1 MKSKW
6 LKKAMAAFLAVLM
19 TVCALPVAA
28 FVPETVETGEEFDG
42 AENALPYYYVSDG
55 NLYVQIEN
63 ETQQIYPEYSFEYI
77 YSGYEYVF
85 AHGKNENGE
94 IYDIVL
100 GFMDCVDFDSKAENA
115 NLYTVTGSA
124 NETAI
129 YNYAVNTM
137 GLNTAA
143 ACGILANIQKES
155 GFNPHALGDSG
166 TSYGICQWHNSRW
179 DRLKAY
185 CTSNNLDSTTIVGQ
199 LRYLEYELKNFYSSV
214 WNRLKSVENTA
225 EGAYDAAAYWCAV
238 FEVPAGY
245 GYWSNG
251 EIHYGETSI
260 ARGNLA
266 KSTYWN
272 EYSSAGDSG
281 TNASLTAT
289 NAQQQ
294 VVDYALSKVGTS
306 FANGYCQAFVSYTYA
321 NAGVGCGQVFYCC
334 ATKAWQTCGKGYSIS
349 DIPLGATVYFSDE
362 NAGSSRVYDDVCKQ
376 YCGHVGIYVGN
387 GYVVHGW
394 GGKVVK
400 TTLNYITQC
409 GYPYRGWGWH
419 ANFALADIKDV
430 NFDTITTNTYRL
442 VNNGSYLTTTAD
454 NNTTVLTAQAKSGTS
469 NQQFYISPNSRFSQ
483 SYVIKS
489 QAYSSGRVVNVFTTG
504 VSANG
509 DNVSLYT
516 STTDASQ
523 SWRFEA
529 KSGGYLIHPV
539 DNTSLAL
546 TNSNGTVKVM
556 TSSGASNQIWTLAS
570 AVDTY
575 TVSYNANGGTGA
587 PGNQTKTHG
596 QSLTLSSVKPTKDG
610 YTFQGWS
617 TSSTGSVQ
625 YYPGSTYTGNANLT
639 LYAVWSAKTYT
650 ITYNANGGTGAPSS
664 QTKYYNQG
672 LTLSYTK
679 PTRPGYAFQGWST
692 SSTGSVQYNSGST
705 FTGNYDQ
712 TLYAVWK
719 TATYTVYFNAN
730 GGTVS
735 RSSQAVTYG
744 DAYGSLPTPTRDG
757 YAFDGWYT
765 SDNYRVSAYTTFKE
779 TSDQTLYAHWKTRVS
794 VADTVYVDK
803 QLTLNI
809 GESDTA
815 HEWIYYTQNVTFSFV
830 SEDPNIASVSS
841 DGVIT
846 GVSTGNT
853 NVNISVRS
861 SYDGRVQ
868 TESCYVTVTNQRVA
882 YTIFYD
888 ANGGENAPASQTK
901 FHGEALT
908 LSTVKPT
915 RSGYEFKGWSTTL
928 NGSVQYNPGSAY
940 SGNANLTLYAVWKS
954 AHTHNYQRFPE
965 TMHPHKV
972 YYICSCGASYYAV
985 ENGQYVTEKLSTCS
999 SCYPVTGVSLN
1010 KTSETCEPETVFV
1023 LTATVTPSNA
1033 ANKSVTWSSSNN
1045 SVATVSSGY
1054 VRTVGEGTA
1063 VITATTNDG
1072 SKTASCTVTVTTQK
1086 TKINFNPTGGTG
1098 APEPQFKIIGTAIK
1112 LSETVPTKPNCEFL
1126 GWSLYDKI
1134 DYQPG
1139 DNFTFDWWTEEAYL
1153 YAIWKHKD
1161 VGDIV
1166 WTPGSL
1172 NCNNWLPENMESY
1185 GIQDS
1190 VFVGEV
1196 WDSSKVDPILCNN
1209 FDRFYADNYRYV
1221 VVEAEI
1227 RCDAL
1232 DQNDCMAI
1240 YFSKGDT
1247 YDIDET
1253 TSVKYIHGGTTG
1265 GNYKTFV
1272 FDMAQNPNWNG
1283 LITILRIDPFEENTG
1298 MFKIKSVKLTNKVNY
1313 TVSYNA
1319 NGGTG
1324 APASQ
1329 TKVHGDALTLST
1341 VKPTRSGY
1349 EFKGWA
1355 TSSNGNVEYSAGAA
1369 YAENANVTL
1378 YAVWAVIPVTSVTL
1392 NQTTV
1397 SLQKGET
1404 LTLTATVAPSDAANK
1419 SVTWSSGNTS
1429 VATVS
1434 TSGVVTAVGE
1444 GTAVITVTTADG
1456 GKTATC
1462 TVAVAHTHNYTG
1474 TYYETA
1480 HPHKAYSKCSCGEIN
1495 YTGATQKV
1503 ASCASCYPVTGVT
1516 LDKTTATLK
1525 KGETLTLS
1533 VTVSPS
1539 DAANKAFT
1547 VTSSNPSVMSA
1558 KYRIGICVGDL
1569 FDGSTCTASHCEFT
1583 ALSAGSTT
1591 LTFTTEDG
1599 QKTASCKVTVTEPV
1613 VNAKAKFTLSETSG
1627 RPGDTVKIT
1636 LSLKTEETVNSIAI
1650 SGITYDKSIMTFTGF
1665 SDYEHIEDLTI
1676 LPPTFDEEKMAI
1688 VIGLKNAAAF
1698 DGDICTLNFKINEN
1712 ALEGVTN
1719 IDASSVVKLK
1729 SVEIPSAVASGKVNV
1744 RLQTL
1749 GDIDGNDTVDIDDA
1763 VLLFQYSMLPEL
1775 YPISYAGNLDF
1786 NKDGTVDID
1795 DAVRL
1800 FQYSMLP
1807 DLYPLE

>member
-1 MKSKW
+1 MKSRW

-19 TVCALPVAA
+19 TVCAVPVAA

-185 CTSNNLDSTTIVGQ
+185 CTSNNLDSTTIEGQ
-199 LRYLEYELKNFYSSV
+199 LRYLEYELKNYYSSV

-251 EIHYGETSI
+251 EIHYGKTSI

-272 EYSSAGDSG
+272 EYSSNSSSLMSTPPTVTEAEVIVKINDLVSKLDGKYFTINQQACVPDAEDKATGWHGSCVGSPSNCKNSDVIQAQWFKNMFGSVSVSNFPGIGTTPTAWTCAGFANFAEWYIFKSANSDVVTVNKVCENVAITTETLNQYCKPGDGVRITASG
-281 TNASLTAT
+281 GRAHSFIYINNNSYLDCNGWDAGLTKPSIVERRNASISQRFSAWKMTVYRAT
-289 NAQQQ
+289 NYDTSTSAYDGYLYTQYNDPDGVHSINAQAA
-294 VVDYALSKVGTS
+294 VGNEVGTIPTEDGS
-306 FANGYCQAFVSYTYA
+306 
-321 NAGVGCGQVFYCC
+321 GC
-334 ATKAWQTCGKGYSIS
+334 
-349 DIPLGATVYFSDE
+349 
-362 NAGSSRVYDDVCKQ
+362 
-376 YCGHVGIYVGN
+376 
-387 GYVVHGW
+387 GYVVVTQYSSDGKWGYVNYKGIVGW
-394 GGKVVK
+394 TRLYEPYIKLVSAYTCPVVTFNANGGSVGTASKKVYINTPYGTLPTPTCTGYSFAGWYTAASGGSLVK
-400 TTLNYITQC
+400 E
-409 GYPYRGWGWH
+409 
-419 ANFALADIKDV
+419 
-430 NFDTITTNTYRL
+430 DTNVSI
-442 VNNGSYLTTTAD
+442 
-454 NNTTVLTAQAKSGTS
+454 TS
-469 NQQFYISPNSRFSQ
+469 NQ
-483 SYVIKS
+483 
-489 QAYSSGRVVNVFTTG
+489 T
-504 VSANG
+504 
-509 DNVSLYT
+509 LY
-516 STTDASQ
+516 A
-523 SWRFEA
+523 
-529 KSGGYLIHPV
+529 H
-539 DNTSLAL
+539 
-546 TNSNGTVKVM
+546 
-556 TSSGASNQIWTLAS
+556 WTPY
-570 AVDTY
+570 TY

-625 YYPGSTYTGNANLT
+625 YNPGSAYTGNANLT
-639 LYAVWSAKTYT
+639 LYAVWSIKTYT
-650 ITYNANGGTGAPSS
+650 ISYNANGGTGAPGN
-664 QTKYYNQG
+664 QTKTHGQS
-672 LTLSYTK
+672 LTLS
-679 PTRPGYAFQGWST
+679 S
-692 SSTGSVQYNSGST
+692 
-705 FTGNYDQ
+705 
-712 TLYAVWK
+712 
-719 TATYTVYFNAN
+719 
-730 GGTVS
+730 
-735 RSSQAVTYG
+735 
-744 DAYGSLPTPTRDG
+744 
-757 YAFDGWYT
+757 
-765 SDNYRVSAYTTFKE
+765 
-779 TSDQTLYAHWKTRVS
+779 
-794 VADTVYVDK
+794 
-803 QLTLNI
+803 
-809 GESDTA
+809 
-815 HEWIYYTQNVTFSFV
+815 
-830 SEDPNIASVSS
+830 
-841 DGVIT
+841 
-846 GVSTGNT
+846 
-853 NVNISVRS
+853 
-861 SYDGRVQ
+861 
-868 TESCYVTVTNQRVA
+868 
-882 YTIFYD
+882 
-888 ANGGENAPASQTK
+888 
-901 FHGEALT
+901 
-908 LSTVKPT
+908 VKPT
-915 RSGYEFKGWSTTL
+915 KDGYTFQGWSTTL

-940 SGNANLTLYAVWKS
+940 TVNDHVTLYAVWNPVK
-954 AHTHNYQRFPE
+954 
-965 TMHPHKV
+965 
-972 YYICSCGASYYAV
+972 
-985 ENGQYVTEKLSTCS
+985 
-999 SCYPVTGVSLN
+999 YP
-1010 KTSETCEPETVFV
+1010 
-1023 LTATVTPSNA
+1023 
-1033 ANKSVTWSSSNN
+1033 
-1045 SVATVSSGY
+1045 
-1054 VRTVGEGTA
+1054 
-1063 VITATTNDG
+1063 
-1072 SKTASCTVTVTTQK
+1072 
-1086 TKINFNPTGGTG
+1086 
-1098 APEPQFKIIGTAIK
+1098 
-1112 LSETVPTKPNCEFL
+1112 
-1126 GWSLYDKI
+1126 
-1134 DYQPG
+1134 
-1139 DNFTFDWWTEEAYL
+1139 
-1153 YAIWKHKD
+1153 
-1161 VGDIV
+1161 
-1166 WTPGSL
+1166 
-1172 NCNNWLPENMESY
+1172 
-1185 GIQDS
+1185 
-1190 VFVGEV
+1190 
-1196 WDSSKVDPILCNN
+1196 
-1209 FDRFYADNYRYV
+1209 
-1221 VVEAEI
+1221 
-1227 RCDAL
+1227 
-1232 DQNDCMAI
+1232 I
-1240 YFSKGDT
+1240 YF
-1247 YDIDET
+1247 
-1253 TSVKYIHGGTTG
+1253 
-1265 GNYKTFV
+1265 
-1272 FDMAQNPNWNG
+1272 
-1283 LITILRIDPFEENTG
+1283 
-1298 MFKIKSVKLTNKVNY
+1298 
-1313 TVSYNA
+1313 NA

-1324 APASQ
+1324 APDTQYQ
-1329 TKVHGDALTLST
+1329 THFEYLTLSS
-1341 VKPTRSGY
+1341 VVPKKDGY
-1349 EFKGWA
+1349 TFKGWS
-1355 TSSNGNVEYSAGAA
+1355 TTLNGTVA
-1369 YAENANVTL
+1369 YQPGGQFGENRSVTL
-1378 YAVWAVIPVTSVTL
+1378 YAVWAVIPVTSITL
-1392 NQTTV
+1392 NQTSA
-1397 SLQKGET
+1397 SLKKGET

-1444 GTAVITVTTADG
+1444 GTAVITVKTADG
-1456 GKTATC
+1456 GKTASC

-1480 HPHKAYSKCSCGEIN
+1480 HPHKAYSKCSCGEIS

-1525 KGETLTLS
+1525 KGETLALA

-1539 DAANKAFT
+1539 DAGNKAFT

-1558 KYRIGICVGDL
+1558 KYGIGVCVGDL
-1569 FDGSTCTASHCEFT
+1569 FDGSACTASHCEFT

-1599 QKTASCKVTVTEPV
+1599 QKTATCTVTVTEPV

-1729 SVEIPSAVASGKVNV
+1729 STEIPSAVASGKVNI

>member
-28 FVPETVETGEEFDG
+28 FVPEMVETGEEFDG

-185 CTSNNLDSTTIVGQ
+185 CTSNNLDSTTIEGQ

-272 EYSSAGDSG
+272 EYSSAGDSS

-454 NNTTVLTAQAKSGTS
+454 NNTTVLTAKAKSGTS

-483 SYVIKS
+483 SYIIKS

-509 DNVSLYT
+509 DNVTLYT

-539 DNTSLAL
+539 DNTGLAL

-596 QSLTLSSVKPTKDG
+596 QSLTLSNVKPTKDG

-625 YYPGSTYTGNANLT
+625 YNPGSAYTGNANLT
-639 LYAVWSAKTYT
+639 LYAVWNPVKYP
-650 ITYNANGGTGAPSS
+650 IYFNANGGTGAPGTQY
-664 QTKYYNQG
+664 QTHFEY
-672 LTLSYTK
+672 LTLS
-679 PTRPGYAFQGWST
+679 
-692 SSTGSVQYNSGST
+692 SV
-705 FTGNYDQ
+705 
-712 TLYAVWK
+712 VPK
-719 TATYTVYFNAN
+719 K
-730 GGTVS
+730 
-735 RSSQAVTYG
+735 
-744 DAYGSLPTPTRDG
+744 DG
-757 YAFDGWYT
+757 YT
-765 SDNYRVSAYTTFKE
+765 
-779 TSDQTLYAHWKTRVS
+779 
-794 VADTVYVDK
+794 
-803 QLTLNI
+803 
-809 GESDTA
+809 
-815 HEWIYYTQNVTFSFV
+815 
-830 SEDPNIASVSS
+830 
-841 DGVIT
+841 
-846 GVSTGNT
+846 
-853 NVNISVRS
+853 
-861 SYDGRVQ
+861 
-868 TESCYVTVTNQRVA
+868 
-882 YTIFYD
+882 
-888 ANGGENAPASQTK
+888 
-901 FHGEALT
+901 
-908 LSTVKPT
+908 
-915 RSGYEFKGWSTTL
+915 FKGWSTTL
-928 NGSVQYNPGSAY
+928 NGSVA
-940 SGNANLTLYAVWKS
+940 
-954 AHTHNYQRFPE
+954 
-965 TMHPHKV
+965 
-972 YYICSCGASYYAV
+972 
-985 ENGQYVTEKLSTCS
+985 
-999 SCYPVTGVSLN
+999 
-1010 KTSETCEPETVFV
+1010 
-1023 LTATVTPSNA
+1023 
-1033 ANKSVTWSSSNN
+1033 
-1045 SVATVSSGY
+1045 
-1054 VRTVGEGTA
+1054 
-1063 VITATTNDG
+1063 
-1072 SKTASCTVTVTTQK
+1072 
-1086 TKINFNPTGGTG
+1086 
-1098 APEPQFKIIGTAIK
+1098 
-1112 LSETVPTKPNCEFL
+1112 
-1126 GWSLYDKI
+1126 
-1134 DYQPG
+1134 YQPG
-1139 DNFTFDWWTEEAYL
+1139 GQF
-1153 YAIWKHKD
+1153 
-1161 VGDIV
+1161 G
-1166 WTPGSL
+1166 
-1172 NCNNWLPENMESY
+1172 EN
-1185 GIQDS
+1185 
-1190 VFVGEV
+1190 
-1196 WDSSKVDPILCNN
+1196 
-1209 FDRFYADNYRYV
+1209 
-1221 VVEAEI
+1221 
-1227 RCDAL
+1227 
-1232 DQNDCMAI
+1232 
-1240 YFSKGDT
+1240 
-1247 YDIDET
+1247 
-1253 TSVKYIHGGTTG
+1253 
-1265 GNYKTFV
+1265 
-1272 FDMAQNPNWNG
+1272 
-1283 LITILRIDPFEENTG
+1283 
-1298 MFKIKSVKLTNKVNY
+1298 
-1313 TVSYNA
+1313 
-1319 NGGTG
+1319 
-1324 APASQ
+1324 
-1329 TKVHGDALTLST
+1329 
-1341 VKPTRSGY
+1341 RS
-1349 EFKGWA
+1349 
-1355 TSSNGNVEYSAGAA
+1355 
-1369 YAENANVTL
+1369 VTL

-1392 NQTTV
+1392 NKTSA
-1397 SLQKGET
+1397 SLKKGET

-1419 SVTWSSGNTS
+1419 SVTWSSSNTS

-1444 GTAVITVTTADG
+1444 GTAVITVKTADG

-1462 TVAVAHTHNYTG
+1462 TVAVAHTHSYTG

-1516 LDKTTATLK
+1516 LDKTTASLK
-1525 KGETLTLS
+1525 KGETLALA

-1558 KYRIGICVGDL
+1558 KYGIGICVGDL
-1569 FDGSTCTASHCEFT
+1569 FGDCTASHCEFT

-1729 SVEIPSAVASGKVNV
+1729 SAEIPSAVASGKVNI

>member
-6 LKKAMAAFLAVLM
+6 LRKAVAVLLATM
-19 TVCALPVAA
+19 MVLYTVPVNAE
-28 FVPETVETGEEFDG
+28 FTFEPVESGEEIQIEDALNSQNEENENCHTMTHKWFPDG
-42 AENALPYYYVSDG
+42 AELNSSIEPLIEEVIDEYFDFRLQALTSNEKIKFSCASKSVDNIEEARRKGMMDFCKKLNIHIMEADHNIRIDEVKKDDDSYTVFAYEWMFYDYDDLDTEGVVVNTAGFGVEHILTLVLDESKYVVANDVYDESNRSGVCTVNKTQTDPNIEVELMEDETVQGDLSLFSTNYYANYDVKAAIAYSDKYALNYNPSYYNFESLGGDCANFVSQCISAGGMPQVECEQYGTSGWFYKTSSNRSATWTGAHQLRNWMAGNRGVLISNPTNSQLFAGSPLFINNGAHAMFCVGRNAEGSA
-55 NLYVQIEN
+55 
-63 ETQQIYPEYSFEYI
+63 I
-77 YSGYEYVF
+77 YSAHTQDAYREKVYLPNVNYTIQLTPTDDYDNAIDKDDYSHRTTYNGHEYAYYPYSLTWSVAKAKCEEF
-85 AHGKNENGE
+85 GGHLATISDSGENHAVWMIIDDPAWIGA
-94 IYDIVL
+94 YR
-100 GFMDCVDFDSKAENA
+100 DSGSSTYKW
-115 NLYTVTGSA
+115 VTG
-124 NETAI
+124 
-129 YNYAVNTM
+129 
-137 GLNTAA
+137 
-143 ACGILANIQKES
+143 ES
-155 GFNPHALGDSG
+155 F
-166 TSYGICQWHNSRW
+166 SYTNW
-179 DRLKAY
+179 DDGEP
-185 CTSNNLDSTTIVGQ
+185 SM
-199 LRYLEYELKNFYSSV
+199 
-214 WNRLKSVENTA
+214 
-225 EGAYDAAAYWCAV
+225 
-238 FEVPAGY
+238 
-245 GYWSNG
+245 SNG
-251 EIHYGETSI
+251 G
-260 ARGNLA
+260 R
-266 KSTYWN
+266 
-272 EYSSAGDSG
+272 
-281 TNASLTAT
+281 
-289 NAQQQ
+289 
-294 VVDYALSKVGTS
+294 
-306 FANGYCQAFVSYTYA
+306 
-321 NAGVGCGQVFYCC
+321 
-334 ATKAWQTCGKGYSIS
+334 
-349 DIPLGATVYFSDE
+349 DE
-362 NAGSSRVYDDVCKQ
+362 RF
-376 YCGHVGIYVGN
+376 VGIYEN
-387 GYVVHGW
+387 DTDTQYS
-394 GGKVVK
+394 
-400 TTLNYITQC
+400 TTEKWN
-409 GYPYRGWGWH
+409 
-419 ANFALADIKDV
+419 D
-430 NFDTITTNTYRL
+430 
-442 VNNGSYLTTTAD
+442 
-454 NNTTVLTAQAKSGTS
+454 
-469 NQQFYISPNSRFSQ
+469 FSE
-483 SYVIKS
+483 
-489 QAYSSGRVVNVFTTG
+489 TTG
-504 VSANG
+504 TIKGFVCEWEP
-509 DNVSLYT
+509 
-516 STTDASQ
+516 Q
-523 SWRFEA
+523 
-529 KSGGYLIHPV
+529 
-539 DNTSLAL
+539 
-546 TNSNGTVKVM
+546 
-556 TSSGASNQIWTLAS
+556 
-570 AVDTY
+570 TY

-861 SYDGRVQ
+861 SYNGRVQ

-888 ANGGENAPASQTK
+888 ANGGENAPAAQTK
-901 FHGEALT
+901 LHGE
-908 LSTVKPT
+908 
-915 RSGYEFKGWSTTL
+915 
-928 NGSVQYNPGSAY
+928 
-940 SGNANLTLYAVWKS
+940 
-954 AHTHNYQRFPE
+954 
-965 TMHPHKV
+965 
-972 YYICSCGASYYAV
+972 
-985 ENGQYVTEKLSTCS
+985 
-999 SCYPVTGVSLN
+999 
-1010 KTSETCEPETVFV
+1010 
-1023 LTATVTPSNA
+1023 
-1033 ANKSVTWSSSNN
+1033 
-1045 SVATVSSGY
+1045 
-1054 VRTVGEGTA
+1054 
-1063 VITATTNDG
+1063 
-1072 SKTASCTVTVTTQK
+1072 
-1086 TKINFNPTGGTG
+1086 
-1098 APEPQFKIIGTAIK
+1098 
-1112 LSETVPTKPNCEFL
+1112 
-1126 GWSLYDKI
+1126 
-1134 DYQPG
+1134 
-1139 DNFTFDWWTEEAYL
+1139 
-1153 YAIWKHKD
+1153 
-1161 VGDIV
+1161 
-1166 WTPGSL
+1166 
-1172 NCNNWLPENMESY
+1172 
-1185 GIQDS
+1185 
-1190 VFVGEV
+1190 
-1196 WDSSKVDPILCNN
+1196 
-1209 FDRFYADNYRYV
+1209 
-1221 VVEAEI
+1221 
-1227 RCDAL
+1227 
-1232 DQNDCMAI
+1232 
-1240 YFSKGDT
+1240 
-1247 YDIDET
+1247 
-1253 TSVKYIHGGTTG
+1253 
-1265 GNYKTFV
+1265 
-1272 FDMAQNPNWNG
+1272 
-1283 LITILRIDPFEENTG
+1283 
-1298 MFKIKSVKLTNKVNY
+1298 
-1313 TVSYNA
+1313 
-1319 NGGTG
+1319 
-1324 APASQ
+1324 
-1329 TKVHGDALTLST
+1329 ALTLST

-1378 YAVWAVIPVTSVTL
+1378 YAVWEHSAGNLTWKIKDGTLYISGTGAMENYTDDSPAPWKGYSFTKAVIEYGATNIGENAFARAYYLKTITIPSSVKSIGDYAFYYCSSLTSMTIPSSVKSIGDYAFCHCSSLTAIAIPNGVEHIGNSAFENCSSLTSVTIPRSVTSISELPFSDCSNLTFIAVDEDNPNYSNDEQGVLFNKNKTELLQYPMGNTSTSYDIPSSVKSIGRRAFYNCSSLTAIAIPSSVKSIGDSAFDNCSSLTSMTIPSSVKSIGRYSFYNCSSLTAIAIPNGVEHIGIGAFKKCSSLTSVTIPRSVTSISVLPFSDCSNLTFIAVDEDNPNYSNDEQGVLFNKNKTELLQYPMGNTSTSYDIPLSVTRIHIEAFSSCSNLKNVIIPKGVTNIEPCTFFNCKGLTQVTIPSSVTSIGECAFQDCSSLALVNLPDSLTSISGTTFTGCSSLKSIIIPPNVTNIPEDTFYGCSNLTSVTIPNSVTTIGEYAFFECKKLSDVFFQGSQTEWNNIEIGKYNSYLTNATLHLVIPVTAITL
-1392 NQTTV
+1392 NQTTA
-1397 SLQKGET
+1397 SLKKGET

-1419 SVTWSSGNTS
+1419 SVTWSSSNTS
-1429 VATVS
+1429 VATVT

-1444 GTAVITVTTADG
+1444 GTAVITVKTADG
-1456 GKTATC
+1456 G
-1462 TVAVAHTHNYTG
+1462 
-1474 TYYETA
+1474 
-1480 HPHKAYSKCSCGEIN
+1480 
-1495 YTGATQKV
+1495 
-1503 ASCASCYPVTGVT
+1503 
-1516 LDKTTATLK
+1516 
-1525 KGETLTLS
+1525 
-1533 VTVSPS
+1533 
-1539 DAANKAFT
+1539 
-1547 VTSSNPSVMSA
+1547 
-1558 KYRIGICVGDL
+1558 
-1569 FDGSTCTASHCEFT
+1569 
-1583 ALSAGSTT
+1583 
-1591 LTFTTEDG
+1591 
-1599 QKTASCKVTVTEPV
+1599 KTASCKVTVTEPV

-1729 SVEIPSAVASGKVNV
+1729 SAEIPSAVASGKVNV

>member
-185 CTSNNLDSTTIVGQ
+185 CTSNHLDSTTIEGQ

-214 WNRLKSVENTA
+214 WNRLKSVKNTA

-400 TTLNYITQC
+400 TTLNYITKC

-454 NNTTVLTAQAKSGTS
+454 NNTTVLTVKAKSGTS

-539 DNTSLAL
+539 DNTGLAL

-596 QSLTLSSVKPTKDG
+596 QSLTLSNVKPTKDG

-625 YYPGSTYTGNANLT
+625 YNPGSAYTGNANLT
-639 LYAVWSAKTYT
+639 LYAVWSIKTYT
-650 ITYNANGGTGAPSS
+650 I
-664 QTKYYNQG
+664 
-672 LTLSYTK
+672 
-679 PTRPGYAFQGWST
+679 
-692 SSTGSVQYNSGST
+692 
-705 FTGNYDQ
+705 
-712 TLYAVWK
+712 
-719 TATYTVYFNAN
+719 
-730 GGTVS
+730 
-735 RSSQAVTYG
+735 
-744 DAYGSLPTPTRDG
+744 
-757 YAFDGWYT
+757 
-765 SDNYRVSAYTTFKE
+765 
-779 TSDQTLYAHWKTRVS
+779 
-794 VADTVYVDK
+794 
-803 QLTLNI
+803 
-809 GESDTA
+809 
-815 HEWIYYTQNVTFSFV
+815 
-830 SEDPNIASVSS
+830 
-841 DGVIT
+841 
-846 GVSTGNT
+846 
-853 NVNISVRS
+853 
-861 SYDGRVQ
+861 
-868 TESCYVTVTNQRVA
+868 
-882 YTIFYD
+882 
-888 ANGGENAPASQTK
+888 
-901 FHGEALT
+901 
-908 LSTVKPT
+908 
-915 RSGYEFKGWSTTL
+915 
-928 NGSVQYNPGSAY
+928 
-940 SGNANLTLYAVWKS
+940 
-954 AHTHNYQRFPE
+954 
-965 TMHPHKV
+965 
-972 YYICSCGASYYAV
+972 
-985 ENGQYVTEKLSTCS
+985 
-999 SCYPVTGVSLN
+999 
-1010 KTSETCEPETVFV
+1010 
-1023 LTATVTPSNA
+1023 
-1033 ANKSVTWSSSNN
+1033 
-1045 SVATVSSGY
+1045 
-1054 VRTVGEGTA
+1054 
-1063 VITATTNDG
+1063 
-1072 SKTASCTVTVTTQK
+1072 
-1086 TKINFNPTGGTG
+1086 
-1098 APEPQFKIIGTAIK
+1098 
-1112 LSETVPTKPNCEFL
+1112 
-1126 GWSLYDKI
+1126 
-1134 DYQPG
+1134 
-1139 DNFTFDWWTEEAYL
+1139 
-1153 YAIWKHKD
+1153 
-1161 VGDIV
+1161 
-1166 WTPGSL
+1166 
-1172 NCNNWLPENMESY
+1172 
-1185 GIQDS
+1185 
-1190 VFVGEV
+1190 
-1196 WDSSKVDPILCNN
+1196 
-1209 FDRFYADNYRYV
+1209 
-1221 VVEAEI
+1221 
-1227 RCDAL
+1227 
-1232 DQNDCMAI
+1232 
-1240 YFSKGDT
+1240 
-1247 YDIDET
+1247 
-1253 TSVKYIHGGTTG
+1253 
-1265 GNYKTFV
+1265 
-1272 FDMAQNPNWNG
+1272 
-1283 LITILRIDPFEENTG
+1283 
-1298 MFKIKSVKLTNKVNY
+1298 
-1313 TVSYNA
+1313 SYNA

-1329 TKVHGDALTLST
+1329 TKVHGQNLTLSNMRPTKDGYTFQGWSTILYGTVAYQPGGQFDENRNLTLHAVWSQKTYTVSYDANGGTGAPASQTKTHGKALTLSGLRP
-1341 VKPTRSGY
+1341 VRDGY
-1349 EFKGWA
+1349 SFQGWA
-1355 TSSNGNVEYSAGAA
+1355 TSPDGPITYGAGFVYAEEHDQVFYAIWDEGEISWKIEDDTLIISGSGNMENYSANSPAPWESATFSKVIIENGVTSIGEESFIRSKYLANVIIPESVISIGRAAFYACKNLCTVKIPYGVKEIQANAFRYCSSLNNVVIQDSVTQIGNCAFHDCDALTIANYSGLKEQWEQIETDSSIYPIANVLSYGCGENLVWRIQGDTLYIRGEGKMKNYSHHDAPWIGASITKAVIEYGVTSIGDRAFSAFLLNLTSVSISSSVTSIGDEAFCGTKLTSVSIPSGVTSIGDYAFCGTELTSVSIPSSVTSIGQGVFQRCYSLISVTIPGNVTSIGKNAFYGCSSLSDI
-1369 YAENANVTL
+1369 YYDSSRSDWDSINIAEGNSWLTNATL
-1378 YAVWAVIPVTSVTL
+1378 HTIEPVTSITL
-1392 NQTTV
+1392 NQTTA
-1397 SLQKGET
+1397 SLKKGET

-1429 VATVS
+1429 VATVT
-1434 TSGVVTAVGE
+1434 TSGVVTAIGE
-1444 GTAVITVTTADG
+1444 GTAVITVKTADG

-1474 TYYETA
+1474 TYYEAA

-1558 KYRIGICVGDL
+1558 KYRIGMCVGDL

-1613 VNAKAKFTLSETSG
+1613 VNAKAKFTLSEASG

-1729 SVEIPSAVASGKVNV
+1729 SAEIPSAVASGKVNI

>member
-1 MKSKW
+1 MKSRW

-28 FVPETVETGEEFDG
+28 FVPETVESGEENITEKTVAND
-42 AENALPYYYVSDG
+42 ETALYYV
-55 NLYVQIEN
+55 
-63 ETQQIYPEYSFEYI
+63 
-77 YSGYEYVF
+77 
-85 AHGKNENGE
+85 
-94 IYDIVL
+94 
-100 GFMDCVDFDSKAENA
+100 
-115 NLYTVTGSA
+115 TVTNSPNWDILSA
-124 NETAI
+124 SYLDSFVGQVVVDKN
-129 YNYAVNTM
+129 VQVSSDSNTWQPYV
-137 GLNTAA
+137 AS
-143 ACGILANIQKES
+143 S
-155 GFNPHALGDSG
+155 GFNVSGCCVNYACARLVEKCRIIRHWASGNGKDVAAYAKSHDGEALTKIHGAVSNYTVRYLGTDKNKLKGNSMASFTSKTATEGHVIFVEAVVTNSAGTKIVYYTEG
-166 TSYGICQWHNSRW
+166 TSS
-179 DRLKAY
+179 
-185 CTSNNLDSTTIVGQ
+185 TSGV
-199 LRYLEYELKNFYSSV
+199 LR
-214 WNRLKSVENTA
+214 
-225 EGAYDAAAYWCAV
+225 
-238 FEVPAGY
+238 
-245 GYWSNG
+245 
-251 EIHYGETSI
+251 
-260 ARGNLA
+260 
-266 KSTYWN
+266 
-272 EYSSAGDSG
+272 
-281 TNASLTAT
+281 
-289 NAQQQ
+289 
-294 VVDYALSKVGTS
+294 
-306 FANGYCQAFVSYTYA
+306 
-321 NAGVGCGQVFYCC
+321 
-334 ATKAWQTCGKGYSIS
+334 
-349 DIPLGATVYFSDE
+349 
-362 NAGSSRVYDDVCKQ
+362 
-376 YCGHVGIYVGN
+376 
-387 GYVVHGW
+387 
-394 GGKVVK
+394 K
-400 TTLNYITQC
+400 TTLDEFVSGTFQGGI
-409 GYPYRGWGWH
+409 YPSYLGAVCFEG
-419 ANFALADIKDV
+419 NFASAPVTPEITYSDIS
-430 NFDTITTNTYRL
+430 TSTYRL
-442 VNNGSYLTTTAD
+442 VNNGSYLTTVAD
-454 NNTTVLTAQAKSGTS
+454 DNATELTVKAKNGTS
-469 NQQFYISPNSRFSQ
+469 NQQFYVSPNSRFSQ
-483 SYVIKS
+483 SYIIKS

-509 DNVSLYT
+509 DNVTLYT

-523 SWRFEA
+523 SWKFEA
-529 KSGGYLIHPV
+529 KNGGYLIHPV
-539 DNTSLAL
+539 DNTGLAL

-625 YYPGSTYTGNANLT
+625 Y
-639 LYAVWSAKTYT
+639 
-650 ITYNANGGTGAPSS
+650 
-664 QTKYYNQG
+664 
-672 LTLSYTK
+672 
-679 PTRPGYAFQGWST
+679 
-692 SSTGSVQYNSGST
+692 
-705 FTGNYDQ
+705 
-712 TLYAVWK
+712 
-719 TATYTVYFNAN
+719 
-730 GGTVS
+730 
-735 RSSQAVTYG
+735 
-744 DAYGSLPTPTRDG
+744 
-757 YAFDGWYT
+757 
-765 SDNYRVSAYTTFKE
+765 
-779 TSDQTLYAHWKTRVS
+779 
-794 VADTVYVDK
+794 
-803 QLTLNI
+803 
-809 GESDTA
+809 
-815 HEWIYYTQNVTFSFV
+815 
-830 SEDPNIASVSS
+830 
-841 DGVIT
+841 
-846 GVSTGNT
+846 
-853 NVNISVRS
+853 
-861 SYDGRVQ
+861 
-868 TESCYVTVTNQRVA
+868 
-882 YTIFYD
+882 
-888 ANGGENAPASQTK
+888 
-901 FHGEALT
+901 
-908 LSTVKPT
+908 
-915 RSGYEFKGWSTTL
+915 
-928 NGSVQYNPGSAY
+928 NPGSAY
-940 SGNANLTLYAVWKS
+940 TGNANLTLYAVWKS
-954 AHTHNYQRFPE
+954 AHTHSYQRFPE

-972 YYICSCGASYYAV
+972 YYICSCGSSYYAV

-999 SCYPVTGVSLN
+999 ACYPVTGVSLN
-1010 KTSETCEPETVFV
+1010 KTSETCEPETVFS

-1045 SVATVSSGY
+1045 SVATVSSGF

-1072 SKTASCTVTVTTQK
+1072 SKTASCTVTVTTRK
-1086 TKINFNPTGGTG
+1086 TKIIFNPTGGTG
-1098 APEPQFKIIGTAIK
+1098 APEPQFKIQGADLK
-1112 LSETVPTKPNCEFL
+1112 LSETIPTKPNCEFL
-1126 GWSLYDKI
+1126 GWSIYDKI

-1139 DNFTFDWWTEEAYL
+1139 DNLRLYLESEEAYL

-1161 VGDIV
+1161 AGDIV
-1166 WTPGSL
+1166 WTPKSL
-1172 NCNNWLPENMESY
+1172 YCDNWMPGNMESY
-1185 GIQDS
+1185 GVEDS

-1196 WDSSKVDPILCNN
+1196 GNSSKVDPLFYNN
-1209 FDRFYADNYRYV
+1209 FDRFYAENYRYV
-1221 VVEAEI
+1221 VVEAKI
-1227 RCDAL
+1227 SCDAL
-1232 DQNDCMAI
+1232 DPNDCMAI

-1247 YDIDET
+1247 TDIDET

-1265 GNYKTFV
+1265 GSYKTFV

-1283 LITILRIDPFEENTG
+1283 LITILRIDPFEENPG

-1329 TKVHGDALTLST
+1329 TKAHGDALTLST
-1341 VKPTRSGY
+1341 VKPTRAGY

-1369 YAENANVTL
+1369 YAENADVTL
-1378 YAVWAVIPVTSVTL
+1378 YAVWEVNSVTSITL
-1392 NQTTV
+1392 NQTTA
-1397 SLQKGET
+1397 SLKKGET
-1404 LTLTATVAPSDAANK
+1404 LTLTATIAPSDAANK
-1419 SVTWSSGNTS
+1419 SVTWSSSNNS
-1429 VATVS
+1429 VATVT
-1434 TSGVVTAVGE
+1434 TSGVVTAIGE
-1444 GTAVITVTTADG
+1444 GTAVITVKTADG
-1456 GKTATC
+1456 GKTASC
-1462 TVAVAHTHNYTG
+1462 TVAVAHTHSYTG
-1474 TYYETA
+1474 TYYETE

-1516 LDKTTATLK
+1516 LDQTTATLK
-1525 KGETLTLS
+1525 KGETLSLA

-1558 KYRIGICVGDL
+1558 KYRIGVCVGDL
-1569 FDGSTCTASHCEFT
+1569 FDGSACTASHCEFT

-1599 QKTASCKVTVTEPV
+1599 QKTASCTVTITEPV
-1613 VNAKAKFTLSETSG
+1613 VNAKAKFTLSEASG

-1729 SVEIPSAVASGKVNV
+1729 SAEIPSAVASGKVNI

>member
-28 FVPETVETGEEFDG
+28 FVPETVETGEEFNKDLASATLASTPPTITEAEVSVRINDLVSKLNGKFFNTDYSQACVSSNPNCSTTTNNGKKYHASCDHCDNRNVVTATWFQNMFGNVSVSNFPGVGVHSAAWSCAGFANFAQWYIFKSTNTDKVSNSVVCQDVYATDENLLKYCKPGDG
-42 AENALPYYYVSDG
+42 IRFNSHSIIYISKDSYLDSNGWNSNAS
-55 NLYVQIEN
+55 
-63 ETQQIYPEYSFEYI
+63 S
-77 YSGYEYVF
+77 
-85 AHGKNENGE
+85 
-94 IYDIVL
+94 
-100 GFMDCVDFDSKAENA
+100 NA
-115 NLYTVTGSA
+115 CLVKLHQGTSVISSRYGGRKMTVYRAT
-124 NETAI
+124 
-129 YNYAVNTM
+129 NY
-137 GLNTAA
+137 
-143 ACGILANIQKES
+143 
-155 GFNPHALGDSG
+155 DSG
-166 TSYGICQWHNSRW
+166 TSSYDG
-179 DRLKAY
+179 
-185 CTSNNLDSTTIVGQ
+185 
-199 LRYLEYELKNFYSSV
+199 YLYTQYNDPDGEHSINV
-214 WNRLKSVENTA
+214 
-225 EGAYDAAAYWCAV
+225 DA
-238 FEVPAGY
+238 
-245 GYWSNG
+245 
-251 EIHYGETSI
+251 
-260 ARGNLA
+260 
-266 KSTYWN
+266 
-272 EYSSAGDSG
+272 
-281 TNASLTAT
+281 
-289 NAQQQ
+289 
-294 VVDYALSKVGTS
+294 KVG
-306 FANGYCQAFVSYTYA
+306 NQ
-321 NAGVGCGQVFYCC
+321 VG
-334 ATKAWQTCGKGYSIS
+334 T
-349 DIPLGATVYFSDE
+349 IPTED
-362 NAGSSRVYDDVCKQ
+362 GSGR
-376 YCGHVGIYVGN
+376 
-387 GYVVHGW
+387 GYVVITER
-394 GGKVVK
+394 VK
-400 TTLNYITQC
+400 
-409 GYPYRGWGWH
+409 
-419 ANFALADIKDV
+419 
-430 NFDTITTNTYRL
+430 
-442 VNNGSYLTTTAD
+442 GS
-454 NNTTVLTAQAKSGTS
+454 
-469 NQQFYISPNSRFSQ
+469 
-483 SYVIKS
+483 
-489 QAYSSGRVVNVFTTG
+489 
-504 VSANG
+504 
-509 DNVSLYT
+509 
-516 STTDASQ
+516 
-523 SWRFEA
+523 
-529 KSGGYLIHPV
+529 
-539 DNTSLAL
+539 
-546 TNSNGTVKVM
+546 
-556 TSSGASNQIWTLAS
+556 
-570 AVDTY
+570 
-575 TVSYNANGGTGA
+575 
-587 PGNQTKTHG
+587 
-596 QSLTLSSVKPTKDG
+596 DG
-610 YTFQGWS
+610 YWWGKCNYKGIVGW
-617 TSSTGSVQ
+617 TCLYEPYIKLVGA
-625 YYPGSTYTGNANLT
+625 YTCPVVT
-639 LYAVWSAKTYT
+639 
-650 ITYNANGGTGAPSS
+650 
-664 QTKYYNQG
+664 
-672 LTLSYTK
+672 
-679 PTRPGYAFQGWST
+679 
-692 SSTGSVQYNSGST
+692 
-705 FTGNYDQ
+705 
-712 TLYAVWK
+712 
-719 TATYTVYFNAN
+719 FNAN
-730 GGTVS
+730 GGSVGTASKKVFIN
-735 RSSQAVTYG
+735 TPYG
-744 DAYGSLPTPTRDG
+744 TLPTPTRTG
-757 YAFDGWYT
+757 YSFVGWYT
-765 SDNYRVSAYTTFKE
+765 AASGGSLVKEDTNVSI
-779 TSDQTLYAHWKTRVS
+779 TSNQTLYAAW
-794 VADTVYVDK
+794 
-803 QLTLNI
+803 Q
-809 GESDTA
+809 
-815 HEWIYYTQNVTFSFV
+815 
-830 SEDPNIASVSS
+830 
-841 DGVIT
+841 
-846 GVSTGNT
+846 ST
-853 NVNISVRS
+853 
-861 SYDGRVQ
+861 
-868 TESCYVTVTNQRVA
+868 
-882 YTIFYD
+882 
-888 ANGGENAPASQTK
+888 
-901 FHGEALT
+901 
-908 LSTVKPT
+908 
-915 RSGYEFKGWSTTL
+915 
-928 NGSVQYNPGSAY
+928 
-940 SGNANLTLYAVWKS
+940 
-954 AHTHNYQRFPE
+954 HTHNYQRFPE

-1086 TKINFNPTGGTG
+1086 TKIYFNPTGGTG

-1139 DNFTFDWWTEEAYL
+1139 DNFTFDWGAEEAYL

-1161 VGDIV
+1161 AGDIV

-1172 NCNNWLPENMESY
+1172 NCNNWLPGNMESY

-1209 FDRFYADNYRYV
+1209 FDRFYAENYRYV

-1265 GNYKTFV
+1265 GSYKTFV

-1378 YAVWAVIPVTSVTL
+1378 YAVWKANSVTSVTL
-1392 NQTTV
+1392 NKTSA
-1397 SLQKGET
+1397 SLKKGET

-1419 SVTWSSGNTS
+1419 SVTWSSSNTS
-1429 VATVS
+1429 VATVT
-1434 TSGVVTAVGE
+1434 TSGVVTAIGE
-1444 GTAVITVTTADG
+1444 GTAVITVKTADG
-1456 GKTATC
+1456 GKTASC
-1462 TVAVAHTHNYTG
+1462 TVAVTHTHNYTG

-1480 HPHKAYSKCSCGEIN
+1480 HPHKAYSKCSCGEIS

-1558 KYRIGICVGDL
+1558 KYRIGMCVGDL

-1599 QKTASCKVTVTEPV
+1599 QKTASCTVTVTEPV

-1698 DGDICTLNFKINEN
+1698 DGDICTLNFKIHEN

-1729 SVEIPSAVASGKVNV
+1729 STEIPSAVTSGKVNI

>member
-6 LKKAMAAFLAVLM
+6 LRKAVAVLLVTM
-19 TVCALPVAA
+19 MVLCTVPVNAE
-28 FVPETVETGEEFDG
+28 FTFEPVESGEEIQIEDALNSQNEENENCHTMTRKWFPDG
-42 AENALPYYYVSDG
+42 AELNSSIEPLIEEVIDEYFDFRLQALTSNEKIKFSCASKSVDNIEEARRKGMMDFCKKLNIHIMEADHNIRIDEVKKDDDSYTVFAYEWMFYDYDDLDTEGVVVNTAGFGVEHILTLVLDESKYVVANDVYDESNRSGVCTVNKTQTDPNIEVELMEDETVQGDLSLFSTNYYANYDVKAAIAYSDKYALNYNPSYYNFESLGGDCANFVSQCISAGGMPQVECEQYGTSGWFYKTSSNRSATWTGAHQLRNWMAGNRGVLISNPTNSQLFAGSPLFINNGAHALFCVGRNAEGSA
-55 NLYVQIEN
+55 
-63 ETQQIYPEYSFEYI
+63 I
-77 YSGYEYVF
+77 YS
-85 AHGKNENGE
+85 AHTKDAYREKVYLPNVN
-94 IYDIVL
+94 
-100 GFMDCVDFDSKAENA
+100 
-115 NLYTVTGSA
+115 YTVQLTPTDDYD
-124 NETAI
+124 NAI
-129 YNYAVNTM
+129 DKDDYSHRTTYNGHEYAYYPYSLTWSVAKAKCEEF
-137 GLNTAA
+137 G
-143 ACGILANIQKES
+143 GHLATIS
-155 GFNPHALGDSG
+155 DSG
-166 TSYGICQWHNSRW
+166 ENH
-179 DRLKAY
+179 A
-185 CTSNNLDSTTIVGQ
+185 
-199 LRYLEYELKNFYSSV
+199 V
-214 WNRLKSVENTA
+214 WMIIDDPA
-225 EGAYDAAAYWCAV
+225 WIGAYRDSGSSTYKWV
-238 FEVPAGY
+238 TSESFSYTNWDDGEPSM
-245 GYWSNG
+245 SNG
-251 EIHYGETSI
+251 G
-260 ARGNLA
+260 R
-266 KSTYWN
+266 
-272 EYSSAGDSG
+272 
-281 TNASLTAT
+281 
-289 NAQQQ
+289 
-294 VVDYALSKVGTS
+294 
-306 FANGYCQAFVSYTYA
+306 
-321 NAGVGCGQVFYCC
+321 
-334 ATKAWQTCGKGYSIS
+334 
-349 DIPLGATVYFSDE
+349 DE
-362 NAGSSRVYDDVCKQ
+362 RF
-376 YCGHVGIYVGN
+376 VGIYEN
-387 GYVVHGW
+387 DTDTQYS
-394 GGKVVK
+394 
-400 TTLNYITQC
+400 TTEKWN
-409 GYPYRGWGWH
+409 
-419 ANFALADIKDV
+419 D
-430 NFDTITTNTYRL
+430 
-442 VNNGSYLTTTAD
+442 
-454 NNTTVLTAQAKSGTS
+454 
-469 NQQFYISPNSRFSQ
+469 FSE
-483 SYVIKS
+483 
-489 QAYSSGRVVNVFTTG
+489 TTG
-504 VSANG
+504 TIKGFVCEWAP
-509 DNVSLYT
+509 
-516 STTDASQ
+516 Q
-523 SWRFEA
+523 
-529 KSGGYLIHPV
+529 
-539 DNTSLAL
+539 
-546 TNSNGTVKVM
+546 
-556 TSSGASNQIWTLAS
+556 
-570 AVDTY
+570 TY

-617 TSSTGSVQ
+617 ASSTGSVQ

-915 RSGYEFKGWSTTL
+915 RSGYEFKGW
-928 NGSVQYNPGSAY
+928 
-940 SGNANLTLYAVWKS
+940 
-954 AHTHNYQRFPE
+954 
-965 TMHPHKV
+965 
-972 YYICSCGASYYAV
+972 
-985 ENGQYVTEKLSTCS
+985 
-999 SCYPVTGVSLN
+999 
-1010 KTSETCEPETVFV
+1010 
-1023 LTATVTPSNA
+1023 
-1033 ANKSVTWSSSNN
+1033 
-1045 SVATVSSGY
+1045 
-1054 VRTVGEGTA
+1054 
-1063 VITATTNDG
+1063 
-1072 SKTASCTVTVTTQK
+1072 
-1086 TKINFNPTGGTG
+1086 
-1098 APEPQFKIIGTAIK
+1098 
-1112 LSETVPTKPNCEFL
+1112 
-1126 GWSLYDKI
+1126 
-1134 DYQPG
+1134 
-1139 DNFTFDWWTEEAYL
+1139 
-1153 YAIWKHKD
+1153 
-1161 VGDIV
+1161 
-1166 WTPGSL
+1166 
-1172 NCNNWLPENMESY
+1172 
-1185 GIQDS
+1185 
-1190 VFVGEV
+1190 
-1196 WDSSKVDPILCNN
+1196 
-1209 FDRFYADNYRYV
+1209 
-1221 VVEAEI
+1221 
-1227 RCDAL
+1227 
-1232 DQNDCMAI
+1232 
-1240 YFSKGDT
+1240 
-1247 YDIDET
+1247 
-1253 TSVKYIHGGTTG
+1253 
-1265 GNYKTFV
+1265 
-1272 FDMAQNPNWNG
+1272 
-1283 LITILRIDPFEENTG
+1283 
-1298 MFKIKSVKLTNKVNY
+1298 
-1313 TVSYNA
+1313 
-1319 NGGTG
+1319 
-1324 APASQ
+1324 
-1329 TKVHGDALTLST
+1329 
-1341 VKPTRSGY
+1341 
-1349 EFKGWA
+1349 A

-1392 NQTTV
+1392 NKTSA
-1397 SLQKGET
+1397 SLKKGET

-1429 VATVS
+1429 VATVT

-1533 VTVSPS
+1533 VTVSPY

-1613 VNAKAKFTLSETSG
+1613 VNAKAKFTLSEASG

-1719 IDASSVVKLK
+1719 IDASLVVKLK
-1729 SVEIPSAVASGKVNV
+1729 SAEIPSAVASGKVNV

>member
-1 MKSKW
+1 MKSRW

-185 CTSNNLDSTTIVGQ
+185 CTSNNLDSTTIEGQ

-272 EYSSAGDSG
+272 EYSSDGSSLMSTPPTVTETEVIVKINDLVSKLDGKYFTINQQACVPDAEDKATGWHGSCVGSPSNCKNSDVIQAQWFKNMFGSVSVSNFPGIGTTPTAWTCAGFANFAEWYIFKSANSDVVTVNKVCENVAITTETLNQYCKPGDGVRITASG
-281 TNASLTAT
+281 GRAHSFIYINNNSYLDCNGWDAGLTKPSIVERRNASISQRFSAWKMTVYRAT
-289 NAQQQ
+289 NYDTSTSAYDGYLYTQYNDPDGVHSINAQAA
-294 VVDYALSKVGTS
+294 VGNEVGTIPTEDGS
-306 FANGYCQAFVSYTYA
+306 
-321 NAGVGCGQVFYCC
+321 GC
-334 ATKAWQTCGKGYSIS
+334 
-349 DIPLGATVYFSDE
+349 
-362 NAGSSRVYDDVCKQ
+362 
-376 YCGHVGIYVGN
+376 
-387 GYVVHGW
+387 GYVVVTQYSSDGKWGYVNYKGIVGW
-394 GGKVVK
+394 TRLYEPYIKLVSAYTCPVVTFNANGGSVGTASKKVYINTPYGTLPTPTRTGYYFAGWYTAASGGSLVK
-400 TTLNYITQC
+400 E
-409 GYPYRGWGWH
+409 
-419 ANFALADIKDV
+419 
-430 NFDTITTNTYRL
+430 DTNVSI
-442 VNNGSYLTTTAD
+442 
-454 NNTTVLTAQAKSGTS
+454 TS
-469 NQQFYISPNSRFSQ
+469 NQ
-483 SYVIKS
+483 
-489 QAYSSGRVVNVFTTG
+489 T
-504 VSANG
+504 
-509 DNVSLYT
+509 LY
-516 STTDASQ
+516 A
-523 SWRFEA
+523 
-529 KSGGYLIHPV
+529 H
-539 DNTSLAL
+539 
-546 TNSNGTVKVM
+546 
-556 TSSGASNQIWTLAS
+556 WTPY
-570 AVDTY
+570 TY

-625 YYPGSTYTGNANLT
+625 YNPGSAYTGNANLT
-639 LYAVWSAKTYT
+639 LYAVWNPVKYP
-650 ITYNANGGTGAPSS
+650 IYFNANGGTGAPDTQY
-664 QTKYYNQG
+664 QTHFEY
-672 LTLSYTK
+672 LTLSSVVPKKAGYT
-679 PTRPGYAFQGWST
+679 
-692 SSTGSVQYNSGST
+692 
-705 FTGNYDQ
+705 
-712 TLYAVWK
+712 
-719 TATYTVYFNAN
+719 
-730 GGTVS
+730 
-735 RSSQAVTYG
+735 
-744 DAYGSLPTPTRDG
+744 
-757 YAFDGWYT
+757 
-765 SDNYRVSAYTTFKE
+765 
-779 TSDQTLYAHWKTRVS
+779 
-794 VADTVYVDK
+794 
-803 QLTLNI
+803 
-809 GESDTA
+809 
-815 HEWIYYTQNVTFSFV
+815 
-830 SEDPNIASVSS
+830 
-841 DGVIT
+841 
-846 GVSTGNT
+846 
-853 NVNISVRS
+853 
-861 SYDGRVQ
+861 
-868 TESCYVTVTNQRVA
+868 
-882 YTIFYD
+882 
-888 ANGGENAPASQTK
+888 
-901 FHGEALT
+901 
-908 LSTVKPT
+908 
-915 RSGYEFKGWSTTL
+915 FKGWSTTL
-928 NGSVQYNPGSAY
+928 NG
-940 SGNANLTLYAVWKS
+940 AVS
-954 AHTHNYQRFPE
+954 
-965 TMHPHKV
+965 
-972 YYICSCGASYYAV
+972 
-985 ENGQYVTEKLSTCS
+985 
-999 SCYPVTGVSLN
+999 
-1010 KTSETCEPETVFV
+1010 
-1023 LTATVTPSNA
+1023 
-1033 ANKSVTWSSSNN
+1033 
-1045 SVATVSSGY
+1045 
-1054 VRTVGEGTA
+1054 
-1063 VITATTNDG
+1063 
-1072 SKTASCTVTVTTQK
+1072 
-1086 TKINFNPTGGTG
+1086 
-1098 APEPQFKIIGTAIK
+1098 
-1112 LSETVPTKPNCEFL
+1112 
-1126 GWSLYDKI
+1126 
-1134 DYQPG
+1134 YQPG
-1139 DNFTFDWWTEEAYL
+1139 GQF
-1153 YAIWKHKD
+1153 
-1161 VGDIV
+1161 G
-1166 WTPGSL
+1166 
-1172 NCNNWLPENMESY
+1172 EN
-1185 GIQDS
+1185 
-1190 VFVGEV
+1190 
-1196 WDSSKVDPILCNN
+1196 
-1209 FDRFYADNYRYV
+1209 
-1221 VVEAEI
+1221 
-1227 RCDAL
+1227 
-1232 DQNDCMAI
+1232 
-1240 YFSKGDT
+1240 
-1247 YDIDET
+1247 
-1253 TSVKYIHGGTTG
+1253 
-1265 GNYKTFV
+1265 
-1272 FDMAQNPNWNG
+1272 
-1283 LITILRIDPFEENTG
+1283 
-1298 MFKIKSVKLTNKVNY
+1298 
-1313 TVSYNA
+1313 
-1319 NGGTG
+1319 
-1324 APASQ
+1324 
-1329 TKVHGDALTLST
+1329 
-1341 VKPTRSGY
+1341 RS
-1349 EFKGWA
+1349 
-1355 TSSNGNVEYSAGAA
+1355 
-1369 YAENANVTL
+1369 VTL
-1378 YAVWAVIPVTSVTL
+1378 YAVWAVIPVTSITL
-1392 NQTTV
+1392 NQTSA
-1397 SLQKGET
+1397 SLKKGAT

-1444 GTAVITVTTADG
+1444 GTAVITVKTADG

-1503 ASCASCYPVTGVT
+1503 TSCTSCYPVTGVT

-1613 VNAKAKFTLSETSG
+1613 VNAKAKFTLSEASG

-1729 SVEIPSAVASGKVNV
+1729 SAEIPSAVASGKVNI

>member
-6 LKKAMAAFLAVLM
+6 LRKAVAVLLVTM
-19 TVCALPVAA
+19 MVLCTVPVNAE
-28 FVPETVETGEEFDG
+28 FTFEPVESGEEIQIEDALNSQNEENENCHTMTRKWFPDG
-42 AENALPYYYVSDG
+42 AELNSSIEPLIEEVIDEYFDFRLQALTSNEKIKFSCASKSVDNIEEARRKGMMDFCKKLNIHIMEADHNIRIDEVKKDDDSYTVFAYEWMFYDYDDLDTEGVVVNTAGFGVEHILTLVLDESKYVVANDVYDESNRSGVCTVNKTQTDPNIEVELMEDETVQGDLSLFSTNYYANYDVKAAIAYSDKYALNYNPSYYNFESLGGDCANFVSQCISAGGMPQVECEQYGTSGWFYKTSSNRSATWTGAHQLRNWMAGNRGVLISNPTNSQLFAGSPLFINNGAHALFCVGRNAEGSA
-55 NLYVQIEN
+55 
-63 ETQQIYPEYSFEYI
+63 I
-77 YSGYEYVF
+77 YS
-85 AHGKNENGE
+85 AHTKDAYREKVYLPNVN
-94 IYDIVL
+94 
-100 GFMDCVDFDSKAENA
+100 
-115 NLYTVTGSA
+115 YTVQLTPTDDYD
-124 NETAI
+124 NAI
-129 YNYAVNTM
+129 DKDDYSHRTTYNGHEYAYYPYSLTWSVAKAKCEEF
-137 GLNTAA
+137 G
-143 ACGILANIQKES
+143 GHLATIS
-155 GFNPHALGDSG
+155 DSG
-166 TSYGICQWHNSRW
+166 ENH
-179 DRLKAY
+179 A
-185 CTSNNLDSTTIVGQ
+185 
-199 LRYLEYELKNFYSSV
+199 V
-214 WNRLKSVENTA
+214 WMIIDDPA
-225 EGAYDAAAYWCAV
+225 WIGAYRDSGSSTYKWV
-238 FEVPAGY
+238 TSESFSYTNWDDGEPSM
-245 GYWSNG
+245 SNG
-251 EIHYGETSI
+251 G
-260 ARGNLA
+260 R
-266 KSTYWN
+266 
-272 EYSSAGDSG
+272 
-281 TNASLTAT
+281 
-289 NAQQQ
+289 
-294 VVDYALSKVGTS
+294 
-306 FANGYCQAFVSYTYA
+306 
-321 NAGVGCGQVFYCC
+321 
-334 ATKAWQTCGKGYSIS
+334 
-349 DIPLGATVYFSDE
+349 DE
-362 NAGSSRVYDDVCKQ
+362 RF
-376 YCGHVGIYVGN
+376 VGIYEN
-387 GYVVHGW
+387 DTDTQYS
-394 GGKVVK
+394 
-400 TTLNYITQC
+400 TTEKWN
-409 GYPYRGWGWH
+409 
-419 ANFALADIKDV
+419 D
-430 NFDTITTNTYRL
+430 
-442 VNNGSYLTTTAD
+442 
-454 NNTTVLTAQAKSGTS
+454 
-469 NQQFYISPNSRFSQ
+469 FSE
-483 SYVIKS
+483 
-489 QAYSSGRVVNVFTTG
+489 TTG
-504 VSANG
+504 TIKGFVCEWAP
-509 DNVSLYT
+509 
-516 STTDASQ
+516 Q
-523 SWRFEA
+523 
-529 KSGGYLIHPV
+529 
-539 DNTSLAL
+539 
-546 TNSNGTVKVM
+546 
-556 TSSGASNQIWTLAS
+556 
-570 AVDTY
+570 TY

-915 RSGYEFKGWSTTL
+915 RSGYEFKGW
-928 NGSVQYNPGSAY
+928 
-940 SGNANLTLYAVWKS
+940 
-954 AHTHNYQRFPE
+954 
-965 TMHPHKV
+965 
-972 YYICSCGASYYAV
+972 
-985 ENGQYVTEKLSTCS
+985 
-999 SCYPVTGVSLN
+999 
-1010 KTSETCEPETVFV
+1010 
-1023 LTATVTPSNA
+1023 
-1033 ANKSVTWSSSNN
+1033 
-1045 SVATVSSGY
+1045 
-1054 VRTVGEGTA
+1054 
-1063 VITATTNDG
+1063 
-1072 SKTASCTVTVTTQK
+1072 
-1086 TKINFNPTGGTG
+1086 
-1098 APEPQFKIIGTAIK
+1098 
-1112 LSETVPTKPNCEFL
+1112 
-1126 GWSLYDKI
+1126 
-1134 DYQPG
+1134 
-1139 DNFTFDWWTEEAYL
+1139 
-1153 YAIWKHKD
+1153 
-1161 VGDIV
+1161 
-1166 WTPGSL
+1166 
-1172 NCNNWLPENMESY
+1172 
-1185 GIQDS
+1185 
-1190 VFVGEV
+1190 
-1196 WDSSKVDPILCNN
+1196 
-1209 FDRFYADNYRYV
+1209 
-1221 VVEAEI
+1221 
-1227 RCDAL
+1227 
-1232 DQNDCMAI
+1232 
-1240 YFSKGDT
+1240 
-1247 YDIDET
+1247 
-1253 TSVKYIHGGTTG
+1253 
-1265 GNYKTFV
+1265 
-1272 FDMAQNPNWNG
+1272 
-1283 LITILRIDPFEENTG
+1283 
-1298 MFKIKSVKLTNKVNY
+1298 
-1313 TVSYNA
+1313 
-1319 NGGTG
+1319 
-1324 APASQ
+1324 
-1329 TKVHGDALTLST
+1329 
-1341 VKPTRSGY
+1341 
-1349 EFKGWA
+1349 A

-1392 NQTTV
+1392 NKTSA
-1397 SLQKGET
+1397 SLKKGET

-1429 VATVS
+1429 VATVT

-1533 VTVSPS
+1533 VTVSPY

-1613 VNAKAKFTLSETSG
+1613 VNAKAKFTLSEASG

-1729 SVEIPSAVASGKVNV
+1729 SAEIPSAVASGKVNV

>member
-1 MKSKW
+1 MKSRW

-100 GFMDCVDFDSKAENA
+100 GFMDSVDFDSKAENA

-124 NETAI
+124 NEAAV

-185 CTSNNLDSTTIVGQ
+185 CTSNNLDSTTIEGQ

-214 WNRLKSVENTA
+214 WNRLKSVKNTA

-272 EYSSAGDSG
+272 EYSSDGSSLMSTPPTVTETEVIVKINDLVSKLDGKYFTINQQACVPDAEDKATGWHGSCVGSPSNCKNSDVIQAQWFKNMFGSVSVSNFPGIGTTPTAWTCAGFANFAEWYIFKSANSDVVTVNKVCENVAITTETLNQYCKPGDGVRITASG
-281 TNASLTAT
+281 GRAHSFIYINNNSYLDCNGWDAGLTKPSIVERRNASISQRFSAWKMTVYRAT
-289 NAQQQ
+289 NYDTSTSAYDGYLYTQYNDPDGVHSINAQAA
-294 VVDYALSKVGTS
+294 VGNEVGTIPTEDGS
-306 FANGYCQAFVSYTYA
+306 
-321 NAGVGCGQVFYCC
+321 GC
-334 ATKAWQTCGKGYSIS
+334 
-349 DIPLGATVYFSDE
+349 
-362 NAGSSRVYDDVCKQ
+362 
-376 YCGHVGIYVGN
+376 
-387 GYVVHGW
+387 GYVVVTQYSSDGKWGYVNYKGIVGW
-394 GGKVVK
+394 TRLYEPYIKLVSAYTCPVVTFNANGGSVGTASKKVYINTPYGTLPTPTRTGYYFAGWYTAASGGSLVK
-400 TTLNYITQC
+400 E
-409 GYPYRGWGWH
+409 
-419 ANFALADIKDV
+419 
-430 NFDTITTNTYRL
+430 DTNVSI
-442 VNNGSYLTTTAD
+442 
-454 NNTTVLTAQAKSGTS
+454 TS
-469 NQQFYISPNSRFSQ
+469 NQ
-483 SYVIKS
+483 
-489 QAYSSGRVVNVFTTG
+489 T
-504 VSANG
+504 
-509 DNVSLYT
+509 LY
-516 STTDASQ
+516 A
-523 SWRFEA
+523 
-529 KSGGYLIHPV
+529 H
-539 DNTSLAL
+539 
-546 TNSNGTVKVM
+546 
-556 TSSGASNQIWTLAS
+556 WTPY
-570 AVDTY
+570 TY

-625 YYPGSTYTGNANLT
+625 YNPGSAYTGNANLT
-639 LYAVWSAKTYT
+639 LYAVWNPVKYP
-650 ITYNANGGTGAPSS
+650 IYFNANGGTGAPDTQY
-664 QTKYYNQG
+664 QTHFEY
-672 LTLSYTK
+672 LTLSSVVPKKAGYT
-679 PTRPGYAFQGWST
+679 
-692 SSTGSVQYNSGST
+692 
-705 FTGNYDQ
+705 
-712 TLYAVWK
+712 
-719 TATYTVYFNAN
+719 
-730 GGTVS
+730 
-735 RSSQAVTYG
+735 
-744 DAYGSLPTPTRDG
+744 
-757 YAFDGWYT
+757 
-765 SDNYRVSAYTTFKE
+765 
-779 TSDQTLYAHWKTRVS
+779 
-794 VADTVYVDK
+794 
-803 QLTLNI
+803 
-809 GESDTA
+809 
-815 HEWIYYTQNVTFSFV
+815 
-830 SEDPNIASVSS
+830 
-841 DGVIT
+841 
-846 GVSTGNT
+846 
-853 NVNISVRS
+853 
-861 SYDGRVQ
+861 
-868 TESCYVTVTNQRVA
+868 
-882 YTIFYD
+882 
-888 ANGGENAPASQTK
+888 
-901 FHGEALT
+901 
-908 LSTVKPT
+908 
-915 RSGYEFKGWSTTL
+915 FKGWSTTL
-928 NGSVQYNPGSAY
+928 NG
-940 SGNANLTLYAVWKS
+940 AVS
-954 AHTHNYQRFPE
+954 
-965 TMHPHKV
+965 
-972 YYICSCGASYYAV
+972 
-985 ENGQYVTEKLSTCS
+985 
-999 SCYPVTGVSLN
+999 
-1010 KTSETCEPETVFV
+1010 
-1023 LTATVTPSNA
+1023 
-1033 ANKSVTWSSSNN
+1033 
-1045 SVATVSSGY
+1045 
-1054 VRTVGEGTA
+1054 
-1063 VITATTNDG
+1063 
-1072 SKTASCTVTVTTQK
+1072 
-1086 TKINFNPTGGTG
+1086 
-1098 APEPQFKIIGTAIK
+1098 
-1112 LSETVPTKPNCEFL
+1112 
-1126 GWSLYDKI
+1126 
-1134 DYQPG
+1134 YQPG
-1139 DNFTFDWWTEEAYL
+1139 GQF
-1153 YAIWKHKD
+1153 
-1161 VGDIV
+1161 G
-1166 WTPGSL
+1166 
-1172 NCNNWLPENMESY
+1172 EN
-1185 GIQDS
+1185 
-1190 VFVGEV
+1190 
-1196 WDSSKVDPILCNN
+1196 
-1209 FDRFYADNYRYV
+1209 
-1221 VVEAEI
+1221 
-1227 RCDAL
+1227 
-1232 DQNDCMAI
+1232 
-1240 YFSKGDT
+1240 
-1247 YDIDET
+1247 
-1253 TSVKYIHGGTTG
+1253 
-1265 GNYKTFV
+1265 
-1272 FDMAQNPNWNG
+1272 
-1283 LITILRIDPFEENTG
+1283 
-1298 MFKIKSVKLTNKVNY
+1298 
-1313 TVSYNA
+1313 
-1319 NGGTG
+1319 
-1324 APASQ
+1324 
-1329 TKVHGDALTLST
+1329 
-1341 VKPTRSGY
+1341 RS
-1349 EFKGWA
+1349 
-1355 TSSNGNVEYSAGAA
+1355 
-1369 YAENANVTL
+1369 VTL
-1378 YAVWAVIPVTSVTL
+1378 YAVWAVIPVTSITL
-1392 NQTTV
+1392 NQTSA
-1397 SLQKGET
+1397 SLKKGET

-1444 GTAVITVTTADG
+1444 GTAVITVKTADG

-1480 HPHKAYSKCSCGEIN
+1480 HPHKANSKCSCGEIN

-1503 ASCASCYPVTGVT
+1503 TSCTSCYPVTGVT

-1613 VNAKAKFTLSETSG
+1613 VNAKAKFTLSEASG

>member
-185 CTSNNLDSTTIVGQ
+185 CTSNHLDSTTIEGQ

-214 WNRLKSVENTA
+214 WNRLKSVKNTA

-454 NNTTVLTAQAKSGTS
+454 NNTTVLTAKAKIGTS

-483 SYVIKS
+483 SYIIKS

-509 DNVSLYT
+509 DNVTLYT

-539 DNTSLAL
+539 DNTGLAL

-617 TSSTGSVQ
+617 T
-625 YYPGSTYTGNANLT
+625 
-639 LYAVWSAKTYT
+639 
-650 ITYNANGGTGAPSS
+650 
-664 QTKYYNQG
+664 
-672 LTLSYTK
+672 
-679 PTRPGYAFQGWST
+679 
-692 SSTGSVQYNSGST
+692 
-705 FTGNYDQ
+705 
-712 TLYAVWK
+712 
-719 TATYTVYFNAN
+719 
-730 GGTVS
+730 
-735 RSSQAVTYG
+735 
-744 DAYGSLPTPTRDG
+744 
-757 YAFDGWYT
+757 
-765 SDNYRVSAYTTFKE
+765 
-779 TSDQTLYAHWKTRVS
+779 
-794 VADTVYVDK
+794 
-803 QLTLNI
+803 TLN
-809 GESDTA
+809 S
-815 HEWIYYTQNVTFSFV
+815 
-830 SEDPNIASVSS
+830 
-841 DGVIT
+841 
-846 GVSTGNT
+846 
-853 NVNISVRS
+853 
-861 SYDGRVQ
+861 
-868 TESCYVTVTNQRVA
+868 
-882 YTIFYD
+882 
-888 ANGGENAPASQTK
+888 
-901 FHGEALT
+901 
-908 LSTVKPT
+908 
-915 RSGYEFKGWSTTL
+915 
-928 NGSVQYNPGSAY
+928 SVQYNPGSAY
-940 SGNANLTLYAVWKS
+940 SGNANLTLYAVWSIK
-954 AHTHNYQRFPE
+954 TY
-965 TMHPHKV
+965 T
-972 YYICSCGASYYAV
+972 ISY
-985 ENGQYVTEKLSTCS
+985 
-999 SCYPVTGVSLN
+999 
-1010 KTSETCEPETVFV
+1010 
-1023 LTATVTPSNA
+1023 NA
-1033 ANKSVTWSSSNN
+1033 N
-1045 SVATVSSGY
+1045 
-1054 VRTVGEGTA
+1054 
-1063 VITATTNDG
+1063 
-1072 SKTASCTVTVTTQK
+1072 
-1086 TKINFNPTGGTG
+1086 GGTG
-1098 APEPQFKIIGTAIK
+1098 APASQTKVHGQNLT
-1112 LSETVPTKPNCEFL
+1112 LSNMRPTKDGYTFQ
-1126 GWSLYDKI
+1126 GWSTILYGTVA
-1134 DYQPG
+1134 YQPG
-1139 DNFTFDWWTEEAYL
+1139 GQFDENRNLTLHA
-1153 YAIWKHKD
+1153 
-1161 VGDIV
+1161 V
-1166 WTPGSL
+1166 WS
-1172 NCNNWLPENMESY
+1172 
-1185 GIQDS
+1185 Q
-1190 VFVGEV
+1190 
-1196 WDSSKVDPILCNN
+1196 
-1209 FDRFYADNYRYV
+1209 
-1221 VVEAEI
+1221 
-1227 RCDAL
+1227 
-1232 DQNDCMAI
+1232 
-1240 YFSKGDT
+1240 
-1247 YDIDET
+1247 
-1253 TSVKYIHGGTTG
+1253 
-1265 GNYKTFV
+1265 KT
-1272 FDMAQNPNWNG
+1272 
-1283 LITILRIDPFEENTG
+1283 
-1298 MFKIKSVKLTNKVNY
+1298 Y
-1313 TVSYNA
+1313 TVSYDA

-1378 YAVWAVIPVTSVTL
+1378 YAVWEHSAGNLTWKIKDGTLYISGTGAMENYTDDSPAPWKGSSFTKAVIEYGATNIGENAFAEAYYLKTITIPESVTSIGENAFYKCSSLTSMTIPSSVKSIGCKAFYNCSSLTSMTIPSSVTSIGDEAFYNCSSLTSMTIPSSVKSIGDYAFYNCSSLTAIAIPNGVEHIGIGAFKKCSSLTSVTI
-1392 NQTTV
+1392 
-1397 SLQKGET
+1397 
-1404 LTLTATVAPSDAANK
+1404 PR
-1419 SVTWSSGNTS
+1419 SVTSIPALPFSDCSNLTFIAVDEDNSNYSNDEQGVLFNKNKTELLQYPMGNTS
-1429 VATVS
+1429 
-1434 TSGVVTAVGE
+1434 TSYD
-1444 GTAVITVTTADG
+1444 I
-1456 GKTATC
+1456 
-1462 TVAVAHTHNYTG
+1462 
-1474 TYYETA
+1474 
-1480 HPHKAYSKCSCGEIN
+1480 P
-1495 YTGATQKV
+1495 
-1503 ASCASCYPVTGVT
+1503 
-1516 LDKTTATLK
+1516 
-1525 KGETLTLS
+1525 LS
-1533 VTVSPS
+1533 VTRIHVE
-1539 DAANKAFT
+1539 AF
-1547 VTSSNPSVMSA
+1547 SSCSN
-1558 KYRIGICVGDL
+1558 
-1569 FDGSTCTASHCEFT
+1569 
-1583 ALSAGSTT
+1583 
-1591 LTFTTEDG
+1591 
-1599 QKTASCKVTVTEPV
+1599 
-1613 VNAKAKFTLSETSG
+1613 
-1627 RPGDTVKIT
+1627 
-1636 LSLKTEETVNSIAI
+1636 
-1650 SGITYDKSIMTFTGF
+1650 
-1665 SDYEHIEDLTI
+1665 
-1676 LPPTFDEEKMAI
+1676 
-1688 VIGLKNAAAF
+1688 LKNV
-1698 DGDICTLNFKINEN
+1698 IIPK
-1712 ALEGVTN
+1712 GVTN
-1719 IDASSVVKLK
+1719 IETCTFLIAK
-1729 SVEIPSAVASGKVNV
+1729 G
-1744 RLQTL
+1744 
-1749 GDIDGNDTVDIDDA
+1749 
-1763 VLLFQYSMLPEL
+1763 
-1775 YPISYAGNLDF
+1775 
-1786 NKDGTVDID
+1786 
-1795 DAVRL
+1795 
-1800 FQYSMLP
+1800 
-1807 DLYPLE
+1807 

>member
-179 DRLKAY
+179 DRLKDY
-185 CTSNNLDSTTIVGQ
+185 CTSNHLDSTTIEGQ

-214 WNRLKSVENTA
+214 WNRLKSVKNTA

-454 NNTTVLTAQAKSGTS
+454 NNTTVLTAKAKSGTS

-483 SYVIKS
+483 SYIIKS

-509 DNVSLYT
+509 DNVTLYT

-539 DNTSLAL
+539 DNTGLAL

-617 TSSTGSVQ
+617 T
-625 YYPGSTYTGNANLT
+625 
-639 LYAVWSAKTYT
+639 
-650 ITYNANGGTGAPSS
+650 
-664 QTKYYNQG
+664 
-672 LTLSYTK
+672 
-679 PTRPGYAFQGWST
+679 
-692 SSTGSVQYNSGST
+692 
-705 FTGNYDQ
+705 
-712 TLYAVWK
+712 
-719 TATYTVYFNAN
+719 
-730 GGTVS
+730 
-735 RSSQAVTYG
+735 
-744 DAYGSLPTPTRDG
+744 
-757 YAFDGWYT
+757 
-765 SDNYRVSAYTTFKE
+765 
-779 TSDQTLYAHWKTRVS
+779 
-794 VADTVYVDK
+794 
-803 QLTLNI
+803 
-809 GESDTA
+809 
-815 HEWIYYTQNVTFSFV
+815 
-830 SEDPNIASVSS
+830 
-841 DGVIT
+841 
-846 GVSTGNT
+846 
-853 NVNISVRS
+853 
-861 SYDGRVQ
+861 
-868 TESCYVTVTNQRVA
+868 
-882 YTIFYD
+882 
-888 ANGGENAPASQTK
+888 
-901 FHGEALT
+901 
-908 LSTVKPT
+908 
-915 RSGYEFKGWSTTL
+915 TL

-940 SGNANLTLYAVWKS
+940 SGNANLTLYAVWSIK
-954 AHTHNYQRFPE
+954 TY
-965 TMHPHKV
+965 T
-972 YYICSCGASYYAV
+972 ISY
-985 ENGQYVTEKLSTCS
+985 
-999 SCYPVTGVSLN
+999 
-1010 KTSETCEPETVFV
+1010 
-1023 LTATVTPSNA
+1023 NA
-1033 ANKSVTWSSSNN
+1033 N
-1045 SVATVSSGY
+1045 
-1054 VRTVGEGTA
+1054 
-1063 VITATTNDG
+1063 
-1072 SKTASCTVTVTTQK
+1072 
-1086 TKINFNPTGGTG
+1086 GGTG
-1098 APEPQFKIIGTAIK
+1098 APASQTKVHGQNLT
-1112 LSETVPTKPNCEFL
+1112 LSNMRPTKDGYTFQ
-1126 GWSLYDKI
+1126 GWSTILYGTVA
-1134 DYQPG
+1134 YQPG
-1139 DNFTFDWWTEEAYL
+1139 GQFDENRNLTLHA
-1153 YAIWKHKD
+1153 
-1161 VGDIV
+1161 V
-1166 WTPGSL
+1166 WS
-1172 NCNNWLPENMESY
+1172 
-1185 GIQDS
+1185 Q
-1190 VFVGEV
+1190 
-1196 WDSSKVDPILCNN
+1196 
-1209 FDRFYADNYRYV
+1209 
-1221 VVEAEI
+1221 
-1227 RCDAL
+1227 
-1232 DQNDCMAI
+1232 
-1240 YFSKGDT
+1240 
-1247 YDIDET
+1247 
-1253 TSVKYIHGGTTG
+1253 
-1265 GNYKTFV
+1265 KT
-1272 FDMAQNPNWNG
+1272 
-1283 LITILRIDPFEENTG
+1283 
-1298 MFKIKSVKLTNKVNY
+1298 Y
-1313 TVSYNA
+1313 TVSYDA

-1378 YAVWAVIPVTSVTL
+1378 YAVWEHSAGNLTWKIKDGTLYISGTGAMENYTDDSPAPWKGSSFTKAVIEYGATNIGENAFAEAYYLKTITIPESVTSIGENAFYKCSSLTSMTIPSSVKSIGCKAFYNCSSLTSMTIPSSVTSIGDEAFYNCSSLTSMTIPSSVKSIGDYAFYNCSSLTAIAIPNGVEHIGIGAFKKCSSLTSVTIPRSVTSIPALPFSDCSNLTFIAVDEDNSNYSNDEQGVLFNKNKTELLQYPMGNTSTSYDIPLSVTRIHVEAFSSCSNLKNVIIPKGVTNIETCTFFNCKGLTQVTIPSSVTSIGECAFQDCSSLALVNLPDSLTSISGTTFTGCSSLKSIIIPPNVTKIPEDIFYGCSNLTSVTIPNSVTTIGEYAFFECKKLSDVFFQGSQTEWNNIEIGKYNSDLTNATLHLVIPVTSITL
-1392 NQTTV
+1392 NQTTA

-1444 GTAVITVTTADG
+1444 GTAVITVKTADG

-1569 FDGSTCTASHCEFT
+1569 FDGSTCTVSHCEFT

-1613 VNAKAKFTLSETSG
+1613 VNAKAKFTLSEASG

-1688 VIGLKNAAAF
+1688 VIGLKTAAAF

-1729 SVEIPSAVASGKVNV
+1729 SAEIPSAVASGKVNV